1 MAADDY
7 ATATFS
13 GGCFWCS
20 ESDFEKLPGVV
31 EVISGYTGG
40 AAADAVYQQVASG
53 QTEHIESVQVV
64 FEADKI
70 TYDTLLEAFWRHID
84 PTDAGGQFADRG
96 NQYRSV
102 IFYQN
107 EAQRLQAEKSRDA
120 LSQSGRFNKPLV
132 TEILPAMPFYPAED
146 YHQNYYR
153 ENPVRYRHYRHN
165 SGRDQFLETVWG
177 REVHPDYVKPDQQAL
192 RQTLTPLEYEVTQQ
206 DSTEPPFNNTFWD
219 NKTPGLYV
227 DVVTGEPFFPPRTSL
242 IRGPAGP
249 VLLNH
254 SMPNTWWKKPTE
266 SCFRCARKCAV
277 TTVIPIWGMC
287 LKMARR
293 RGAVCGIALI
303 QQRCGLSPPVSCH
316 RLGMRNSVIY
326 LKSSGH
332 YWQKL
337 PLFQQITGVT
347 PAFACWQKAQ
357 KSGGLL

>member
-153 ENPVRYRHYRHN
+153 ENPVRYRYYRHN

-227 DVVTGEPFFPPRTSL
+227 DVVTGEPLFSSADKFDSGSGWPSFVKPLDAKHVVEKTDRKLFSVRTEVRSYYGDSHL
-242 IRGPAGP
+242 GHVFEDGPA
-249 VLLNH
+249 
-254 SMPNTWWKKPTE
+254 
-266 SCFRCARKCAV
+266 AR
-277 TTVIPIWGMC
+277 
-287 LKMARR
+287 
-293 RGAVCGIALI
+293 
-303 QQRCGLSPPVSCH
+303 
-316 RLGMRNSVIY
+316 
-326 LKSSGH
+326 
-332 YWQKL
+332 
-337 PLFQQITGVT
+337 
-347 PAFACWQKAQ
+347 
-357 KSGGLL
+357 GGLRYCINSAALRFIPASELSQAGYAQFSHLFEE